1 MGIAIPADTLFVA
14 ALHDTTTDQVSILDA
29 AALPPSHAQDL
40 ALLKAQLAEAGKAA
54 RIERAPRLGITG
66 DPSAEARVITR
77 ALDWSEVRP
86 EWGLAGCAAFIA
98 APRAL
103 TRNVDLGGRAFL
115 HSYDWRKDDGFRT
128 LELILTAPLV
138 VASWI
143 SLQYYASTVDNR
155 VFGSG
160 NKVLH
165 NVVGG
170 FGVFEGSGGDLRV
183 GLPLQS
189 ISDGREL
196 AHEPLRLTA
205 VIAAPVDAIDR
216 VLAAHDHVRA
226 LVENGW
232 IHLLALDG
240 EAMRRR
246 TAAGWRT
253 VEAG

>member
-1 MGIAIPADTLFVA
+1 
-14 ALHDTTTDQVSILDA
+14 
-29 AALPPSHAQDL
+29 
-40 ALLKAQLAEAGKAA
+40 LKAQLAEAGKAA
-54 RIERAPRLGITG
+54 RIERAPRLGIAA
-66 DPSAEARVITR
+66 DQAAEARVLAR
-77 ALDWSEVRP
+77 ARDWSEVRP

-103 TRNVDLGGRAFL
+103 TRGLDLGGRAFL

-170 FGVFEGSGGDLRV
+170 IGVFEGAGGDLRV

-189 ISDGREL
+189 ISDGRGL
-196 AHEPLRLTA
+196 VHEPLRLMA
-205 VIAAPVDAIDR
+205 VIAAPLDAIDR
-216 VLAAHDHVRA
+216 VLAAHDHIRA

-232 IHLLALDG
+232 IHLLAVDG
-240 EAMRRR
+240 ETMRRR
-246 TAAGWRT
+246 TAAGWRA
-253 VEAG
+253 VQAG